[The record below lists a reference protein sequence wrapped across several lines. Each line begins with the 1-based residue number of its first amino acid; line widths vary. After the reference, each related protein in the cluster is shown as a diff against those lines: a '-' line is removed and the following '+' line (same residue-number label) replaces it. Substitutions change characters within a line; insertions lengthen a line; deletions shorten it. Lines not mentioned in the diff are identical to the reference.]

1 MLIIRSTDQVGY
13 LIYVFLYFL
22 MVLSPFMQTN
32 DTQKNSRI
40 NLTRSLPRP
49 NQYTLALDGEF
60 AKHAFNEERTP
71 LNKGKWREAF
81 ANPGAPIDLEVGTGA
96 GYFFKHR
103 ALKHPERNL
112 VGIEIKYKPLIQT
125 IRRTLVA
132 GATNAVVSRFHA
144 FDLPLMFENGEID
157 NVFVHFPDP
166 WTSPKKPKNRFVQ
179 FRNLDILF
187 DLQKPGSFL
196 EFKTDSL
203 VYFEWALEEIKQ
215 SRYKVEFLT
224 FDLHQSEKAA
234 DNFVTGFEKI
244 FINQGIK
251 INYVLIRKE

>member
-1 MLIIRSTDQVGY
+1 
-13 LIYVFLYFL
+13 
-22 MVLSPFMQTN
+22 MQN
-32 DTQKNSRI
+32 QDIQIEKMQKGRI
-40 NLTRSLPRP
+40 NLTRNLPRP

-60 AKHAFNEERTP
+60 KDHAFNEERTP
-71 LNKGKWREAF
+71 LNKGKWNSCF
-81 ANPGAPIDLEVGTGA
+81 ADPSLPLDLEIGTGA
-96 GYFFKHR
+96 GYFFKHQ

-112 VGIEIKYKPLIQT
+112 IGIELKYKPLIQT
-125 IRRTLVA
+125 IRRTLLA
-132 GATNAVVSRFHA
+132 GAKNAAISRFHA
-144 FDLPLMFENGEID
+144 FDLSLMFEAAELN

-179 FRNLDILF
+179 LRNLEILYS
-187 DLQKPGSFL
+187 LQKPGSFM

-251 INYVLIRKE
+251 INYVLLRRE

>member
-1 MLIIRSTDQVGY
+1 M
-13 LIYVFLYFL
+13 
-22 MVLSPFMQTN
+22 
-32 DTQKNSRI
+32 
-40 NLTRSLPRP
+40 
-49 NQYTLALDGEF
+49 
-60 AKHAFNEERTP
+60 
-71 LNKGKWREAF
+71 
-81 ANPGAPIDLEVGTGA
+81 
-96 GYFFKHR
+96 
-103 ALKHPERNL
+103 KHPERNL

-132 GATNAVVSRFHA
+132 GAKNAVVSRFHA
-144 FDLPLMFENGEID
+144 FDLPLMFEPSEIN

-179 FRNLDILF
+179 LTNLDILF
-187 DLQKPGSFL
+187 DMQKPGSFL

-251 INYVLIRKE
+251 INYVLLRKE